1 MMEQRFVSEFLNKFV
16 SVSVGRCWSPGESQG
31 RGGQEDLDIIIK
43 NQEIYEA
50 SIQMD

>member
-1 MMEQRFVSEFLNKFV
+1 MLVAR
-16 SVSVGRCWSPGESQG
+16 GEPG

-43 NQEIYEA
+43 NPEIYEA